1 MAPATAI
8 TAQKLD
14 EVAARLRRNSEEAV
28 GNDAE
33 GLRRKEKPEV
43 THVGDV
49 HLVLV
54 RSKDP
59 RNHEV
64 VRAGHYRHE
73 VHPVR
78 LPARCFQAS

>member
-1 MAPATAI
+1 MAMVPAAAI

-14 EVAARLRRNSEEAV
+14 EVAAGLRRNPEEAV

-33 GLRRKEKPEV
+33 SLGRKEKPEV

-59 RNHEV
+59 RNHEIV
-64 VRAGHYRHE
+64 
-73 VHPVR
+73 
-78 LPARCFQAS
+78 